1 MKKNF
6 KLLYKTIKI
15 ISFILA
21 AILLLMVVLFA
32 LREYV

>member
-1 MKKNF
+1 MDENF

-21 AILLLMVVLFA
+21 AILLLVAVLFG
-32 LREYV
+32 LRG

>member
-1 MKKNF
+1 MMKDNF

-21 AILLLMVVLFA
+21 AILLLVAILFA
-32 LREYV
+32 LRG